1 MLIQTLFVSFFYW
14 DWRGIDFQLVEDGI
28 VLVQQHDGRASGEG
42 FVQLES
48 MHNIED
54 ALKLNN
60 GHIGHRLV
68 RRVVYQSI
76 HYTLVGIVLG

>member
-1 MLIQTLFVSFFYW
+1 M
-14 DWRGIDFQLVEDGI
+14 EDGI
-28 VLVQQHDGRASGEG
+28 LLVQQHDGRASGEG

-48 MHNIED
+48 VHNIED

-68 RRVVYQSI
+68 RRVVTHSI
-76 HYTLVGIVLG
+76 NFALVGIV